1 MSGPANSELET
12 VNTCSTA
19 KLKTL
24 IQQELKGALLQKH
37 LQELSAKEIQNY
49 KSNLDTAIQT
59 RINSPSL
66 ENMHENNKLP
76 TLQQFKNS
84 RDQDPVQWLELFNTL
99 STLAKWTPEEK
110 AQQFPFY
117 LAREASSW
125 YSTAEVDKTKWYLI
139 STAFTKWYKSN
150 DSLKYVWLDEFWSIK
165 HSEGQSVEEFIQKVL
180 SVGAKLKQS
189 NNDLMLAIT
198 KGLAPS
204 VKGYVLLK
212 DPKTLDE
219 LIEYAR
225 TVQHVQPQ
233 QSNNTDVAKMVSA
246 IISEH
251 LSELKTSINAIQF
264 NSSRHQSQSPRQ
276 VRFQSQAEIQVLR
289 EAVVRHPSST
299 LVDTVVNLTL
309 SFNAQ
314 HLIRLVTSVKRLVIF
329 KVCVT
334 GLRGVQALL
343 QGQTISK

>member
-1 MSGPANSELET
+1 MSGPANSELEAVDT
-12 VNTCSTA
+12 RSTA

-37 LQELSAKEIQNY
+37 LQELSSKEIQNY
-49 KSNLDTAIQT
+49 KSNLNTAVQA
-59 RINSPSL
+59 RINSISL
-66 ENMHENNKLP
+66 ENMPENNKLP

-99 STLAKWTPEEK
+99 SSLAKWTPEEK

-117 LAREASSW
+117 LAGEASSW
-125 YSTAEVDKTKWYLI
+125 YSTAEVDKTKWDLI
-139 STAFTKWYKSN
+139 STAFTKWYKPN

-204 VKGYVLLK
+204 VKGYVLMK

-219 LIEYAR
+219 LIECTR
-225 TVQHVQPQ
+225 TAQHVQPQ
-233 QSNNTDVAKMVSA
+233 QSNNADVAKMVSA
-246 IISEH
+246 IISEQ

-264 NSSRHQSQSPRQ
+264 NNSRHWSQSPR
-276 VRFQSQAEIQVLR
+276 
-289 EAVVRHPSST
+289 
-299 LVDTVVNLTL
+299 
-309 SFNAQ
+309 
-314 HLIRLVTSVKRLVIF
+314 
-329 KVCVT
+329 
-334 GLRGVQALL
+334 
-343 QGQTISK
+343 